1 VADLHE
7 TPEEE
12 IPWGFVF
19 VARYFLSRKRN
30 CQKFLFLLDFF
41 VHYVMMI
48 LRMLVD
54 QSYSIMTCYLVTSDP
69 LIQH

>member
-1 VADLHE
+1 MNE

-12 IPWGFVF
+12 ILQGFVAF
-19 VARYFLSRKRN
+19 CTVLFFTGKEIAKSFYF
-30 CQKFLFLLDFF
+30 FLDFF

-48 LRMLVD
+48 LGMLVD
-54 QSYSIMTCYLVTSDP
+54 QSHFIMMCYLVTSDP